1 MRKTNSGFK
10 KIQICLSF
18 CKRNPET
25 HLEGLIHSC
34 PGKHR
39 KAIIFKTQKQKSAE
53 FKSREIK
60 RENSSECVNTHN
72 KAQHMCKHLRTPV
85 GQKEPEKLPLE
96 QEMVTKNQ
104 YINYHLVYKYKILFY
119 SFCGNGSKSTSKCF
133 HTHVPMRRAQ
143 LVCPIEF
150 IESS

>member
-60 RENSSECVNTHN
+60 RENSSECANTHN

-104 YINYHLVYKYKILFY
+104 YINI
-119 SFCGNGSKSTSKCF
+119 T
-133 HTHVPMRRAQ
+133 
-143 LVCPIEF
+143 
-150 IESS
+150 